1 MLENVSNNLS
11 DLVTL
16 SNTQEQ
22 RNNYRDSL
30 NKVDAIIQVITHIGN
45 EVGFLTRLFGEA
57 YPQALQTLTQL
68 IQSTTP
74 PTNSNQPLPPNP
86 SQLSSISQTTLQQAV
101 NQSSQPIIQPT
112 TQLLHIDILNLSQND
127 MNQLSTMENDPNVTE
142 DEYADL
148 LSNITQGIEQKDIF
162 LALPNKGDMLQYF
175 ITNLHNYQQQISNQ
189 SNIQT
194 IQPKKLKKKQSQ
206 SQSINMDLLTYTNDD
221 FNLLQSLT
229 TDTNISNDD
238 YAKLFSDLTQGQKKV
253 KYFSIKSNKQVM
265 YTSFIKLKDGLI
277 NDMINEQQTKLSKE
291 KEIQDS
297 KIKEQLLLDQSI
309 KDAQKRKFESDI
321 YNLEKELAIRKEY
334 ISNGVILVEYRK
346 LTREIKDNSLAFKD
360 DMKDIINQYRASKI
374 SNIKK
379 KHDVTMFLSMRVS

>member
-1 MLENVSNNLS
+1 
-11 DLVTL
+11 
-16 SNTQEQ
+16 
-22 RNNYRDSL
+22 
-30 NKVDAIIQVITHIGN
+30 
-45 EVGFLTRLFGEA
+45 
-57 YPQALQTLTQL
+57 
-68 IQSTTP
+68 
-74 PTNSNQPLPPNP
+74 
-86 SQLSSISQTTLQQAV
+86 
-101 NQSSQPIIQPT
+101 
-112 TQLLHIDILNLSQND
+112 

-334 ISNGVILVEYRK
+334 ILNGVILVEYRK